1 LNKDDE
7 NGLAAVK
14 IVVPCRYYVLPYNP
28 TSENMATYLL
38 REVCPKLLSGKGVT
52 ATKVV
57 IWESDESFAEA
68 SLTKTSSSTGTCG
81 AGE

>member
-1 LNKDDE
+1 
-7 NGLAAVK
+7 
-14 IVVPCRYYVLPYNP
+14 VLPYNP

-38 REVCPKLLSGKGVT
+38 QEVCPKLLAGTGVT

-68 SLTKTSSSTGTCG
+68 SLGGPGMSSNTCG
-81 AGE
+81 YAAANVE